1 VLTTDSKI
9 LISGLVRN
17 AKLTLRA
24 DIKILFRAFEGFSD
38 VRILLIESDSDD
50 GTAELLQ
57 SLSHEQDNL
66 SFISL
71 GRLDQI
77 IPIRE
82 DRISFCRNR
91 YLEELRNNPIYSDID
106 YLAVADMDGINSDLT
121 NESIKSCF
129 NRSDW
134 DACFANQYKYYYDIY
149 ALRHEEWSPDNCWRY
164 ETQLRE
170 SGVPH
175 VIARERAVYS
185 RQRKIHSTSDW
196 IEVDSAF
203 GGFGLYDR
211 RILQDTEY
219 KSRDHQNFVT
229 CEHVTFHEE
238 LRRNGARLYI
248 NPGLINSRQNSH
260 TSNRLFFNRLKWL
273 TKVLLVK
280 LSPRFALK
288 SI

>member
-1 VLTTDSKI
+1 MLTTKSKI

-17 AKLTLRA
+17 AKLTLQS
-24 DIKILFRAFEGFSD
+24 DIKILFRAFEDFSD

-50 GTAELLQ
+50 GTDELLE
-57 SLSHEQDNL
+57 SLSRAHDNL

-71 GRLDQI
+71 GRLDRT

-91 YLEELRNNPIYSDID
+91 YLDELRNNPFYSDID
-106 YLAVADMDGINSDLT
+106 FLAVADMDGINSDLT
-121 NESIKSCF
+121 KESVKSCF

-149 ALRHEEWSPDNCWRY
+149 ALRHKEWSPDNCWRY

-185 RQRKIHSTSDW
+185 RQRKIHSKSNW

-211 RILQDTEY
+211 RILQDIEY
-219 KSRDHQNFVT
+219 KSRDLQNLVT

-238 LRRNGARLYI
+238 LRRKGARLYI

-260 TSNRLFFNRLKWL
+260 TSNRLFFNRFKWL
-273 TKVLLVK
+273 MKVLLVK
-280 LSPRFALK
+280 LSTRFALR

>member
-1 VLTTDSKI
+1 VLTTESKI

-17 AKLTLRA
+17 AKLTLQS
-24 DIKILFRAFEGFSD
+24 DIKILFRAFEDFSD
-38 VRILLIESDSDD
+38 VRMLLIESDSDD
-50 GTAELLQ
+50 GTRELLR
-57 SLSHEQDNL
+57 SLSREHDKL

-71 GRLDQI
+71 GKLDQT

-91 YLEELRNNPIYSDID
+91 YLEELRNNPIYLDID

-121 NESIKSCF
+121 KESIKSCF
-129 NRSDW
+129 NRLDW

-149 ALRHEEWSPDNCWRY
+149 ALRHKEWSPDNCWSY
-164 ETQLRE
+164 VTELCE

-185 RQRKIHSTSDW
+185 RQRKIHSKSNW
-196 IEVDSAF
+196 VEVDSAF

-211 RILQDTEY
+211 RILQDIEY
-219 KSRDHQNFVT
+219 KSRDLQNFVT

-238 LRRNGARLYI
+238 LRRNGAKLYI

-260 TSNRLFFNRLKWL
+260 TSNRLFLNRLKWL
-273 TKVLLVK
+273 TKLLLVK
-280 LSPRFALK
+280 LSPRFALR